1 MKIYFTG
8 SIAAKNKYLP
18 LYEKIISYLQSK
30 KHDVIADH
38 IMKASEESVRLA
50 SREERLAFHNQIEK
64 WIKSCDF
71 MIAET
76 SFPSISVGY
85 EISFALRMGKPV
97 LILYSEGDPP
107 SLLAYHV
114 DEKVHCEKYNVN
126 NLQNIIGD
134 FMQFVEGKND
144 TRFTFFLSS
153 DLNHYLEIEARKK
166 RLPKSVYLR
175 DLILRDRDQNKDA

>member
-1 MKIYFTG
+1 MKVYFTA

-18 LYEKIISYLQSK
+18 QYEKIVSYLQSK
-30 KHDVIADH
+30 KHDVTSEH
-38 IMKASEESVRLA
+38 ILKESEESVRMA
-50 SREERLAFHNQIEK
+50 SREDRLNFHHQIEK

-114 DEKVHCEKYNVN
+114 DEKVHCEKYNLN
-126 NLQNIIGD
+126 NLQNIIND

-153 DLNHYLEIEARKK
+153 DLNHYLEMEARKK

-175 DLILRDRDQNKDA
+175 DLILKDRDHNPDA